1 MDTNPEPVQQQPFG
15 GSVPRMPYGGF
26 WRRLLAYIIDA
37 IILGIVIGAI
47 DSIAMAIFRSGSGGM
62 SAGTTAGSSIFALL
76 VTWLYFALMES
87 SSYQATI
94 GKLVLGMRVTDV
106 NGQRISFAR
115 ATGRWFAKFLSTI
128 ILYIGFLMIAFTP
141 QKRGLHDYI
150 AGTLVYKASA
160 LQGAA
165 AARSGVPAV

>member
-1 MDTNPEPVQQQPFG
+1 MDTNPEPMQQQPSG

-47 DSIAMAIFRSGSGGM
+47 DSIAMAILRSGSGA
-62 SAGTTAGSSIFALL
+62 SAGATAGSSIFAI
-76 VTWLYFALMES
+76 VVAWLYFALMES

-94 GKLVLGMRVTDV
+94 GKLALGMRVTDV

-115 ATGRWFAKFLSTI
+115 ATGRWFAKILSSI

-141 QKRGLHDYI
+141 QKRGLHDYV

-160 LQGAA
+160 LQSAA